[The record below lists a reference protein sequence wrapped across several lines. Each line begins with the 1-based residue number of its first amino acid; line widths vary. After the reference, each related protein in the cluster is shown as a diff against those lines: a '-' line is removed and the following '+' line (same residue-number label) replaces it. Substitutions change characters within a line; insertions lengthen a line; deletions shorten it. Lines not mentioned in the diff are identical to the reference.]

1 MLFFVV
7 VFFKFCFAV
16 VFVFIAVGYGLLVF
30 FNLAAQI
37 NFDLEG
43 SINGPASLS
52 GPEGCSSTLLPNC
65 SIVTTS
71 PSDPTD
77 IARRNYCLAFV

>member
-1 MLFFVV
+1 MG
-7 VFFKFCFAV
+7 FCF
-16 VFVFIAVGYGLLVF
+16 F

-43 SINGPASLS
+43 SINVSASLS
-52 GPEGCSSTLLPNC
+52 GLEGCNSTLLPNC